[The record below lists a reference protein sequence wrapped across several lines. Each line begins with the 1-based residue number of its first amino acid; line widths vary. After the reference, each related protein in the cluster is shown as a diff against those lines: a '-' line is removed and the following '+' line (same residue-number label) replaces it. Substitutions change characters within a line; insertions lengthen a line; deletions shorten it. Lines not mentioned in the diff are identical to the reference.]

1 MIVLDP
7 KDRESIAGLA
17 IRAMAV
23 VIVAIICG
31 SEAATIVGGL
41 I

>member
-1 MIVLDP
+1 MAAKRDTSSFAYFAV
-7 KDRESIAGLA
+7 RVV
-17 IRAMAV
+17 AV

-31 SEAATIVGGL
+31 SEAAGIVGGL

>member
-1 MIVLDP
+1 MAAKEDP
-7 KDRESIAGLA
+7 WSFAYFAVRVV
-17 IRAMAV
+17 AV

-31 SEAATIVGGL
+31 AEAAGIIGGL

>member
-1 MIVLDP
+1 LAAKKDP
-7 KDRESIAGLA
+7 CSFAYFAVRVV
-17 IRAMAV
+17 AV

-31 SEAATIVGGL
+31 SEAAGIVGGF

>member
-1 MIVLDP
+1 MDP
-7 KDRESIAGLA
+7 EDRKSIAGLA

-31 SEAATIVGGL
+31 SEAATVVGGL